1 MVAQVYNAS
10 TLGSRI
16 PGHTGLH
23 IPESN
28 VGGKEFKKKSKKEKR
43 KTENKSCN
51 KCEAFL
57 AFRILLG
64 PGEMAH

>member
-1 MVAQVYNAS
+1 MPVLGGQESQVI
-10 TLGSRI
+10 LG
-16 PGHTGLH
+16 LY

-28 VGGKEFKKKSKKEKR
+28 GGGKELKK
-43 KTENKSCN
+43 KTENKSHN

-64 PGEMAH
+64 PGEMAY

>member
-1 MVAQVYNAS
+1 MPVLGGQESQVI
-10 TLGSRI
+10 LG
-16 PGHTGLH
+16 LY

-28 VGGKEFKKKSKKEKR
+28 GGGKEFKKRK

-51 KCEAFL
+51 KCEMFL